1 MATCNRS
8 LDAYKNALV
17 KGRRVMKRSKI
28 RFVGVLL
35 LALLLVGCRSRNS
48 ATINTYT
55 DPSFT
60 KGSIKRI
67 AVFPMANFRAAQG
80 EARTLERQI
89 SQSIQRLDPGI
100 SVIGPSEATA
110 AINEH
115 GLADKWAEFLR
126 NYTSSGIP
134 NTELLF
140 QIGDLLGVDAI
151 IQGELV
157 NVLQRDG
164 DYALYLGLTTVTVRY
179 SLFGTDS
186 GLLLWEA
193 SSDGRKETA
202 TTLES
207 APPLIDVILL
217 AQEKI
222 NESLPF

>member
-1 MATCNRS
+1 
-8 LDAYKNALV
+8 
-17 KGRRVMKRSKI
+17 MKRSKI

-193 SSDGRKETA
+193 SSDARKETE
-202 TTLES
+202 TPLES

>member
-193 SSDGRKETA
+193 SSDARKETE
-202 TTLES
+202 TPLES